1 MNKVG
6 MITSPYNGQPV
17 LVIVQETPS
26 GKVWMD
32 RGQPL
37 GKPRSQNKKFSTL
50 RKMTLR
56 GKVGDVFNYA
66 TLRNYGKRDII
77 PIP

>member
-1 MNKVG
+1 MSKVG
-6 MITSPYNGQPV
+6 MIISPSNGQPV
-17 LVIVQETPS
+17 LVIVQTTPS

-37 GKPRSQNKKFSTL
+37 NKPKGFNSKRPTL

-56 GKVGDVFNYA
+56 GQVGDAFNYI
-66 TLRNYGKRDII
+66 TGQNYGKQRVVEL
-77 PIP
+77 